1 MNWSAVK
8 NYENLYEVSDQGQIR
23 SIARQKGLALNPNK
37 DTKYL
42 MVNLWKNNKGKNCY
56 VHRIVAQTFIPNPDG
71 LPEVNHID
79 GNRQNNCVSN
89 LEWVTALENNLR
101 SRIQQIAAKNRN
113 DSGGDLCFCI
123 DLRE

>member
-42 MVNLWKNNKGKNCY
+42 N
-56 VHRIVAQTFIPNPDG
+56 I
-71 LPEVNHID
+71 
-79 GNRQNNCVSN
+79 
-89 LEWVTALENNLR
+89 
-101 SRIQQIAAKNRN
+101 
-113 DSGGDLCFCI
+113 
-123 DLRE
+123 